1 MLCKQEDTLLA
12 HYTEELS
19 GIIIIHISGTLT
31 RNHLKE
37 AEDIWNEE
45 LNKKPEIL
53 ALDLKDVPQIDSIT
67 INHLFKFSE
76 RAVKEDV
83 KLIIYDV
90 SDELKKI
97 FDLIKLDRVITF
109 MTRNKF
115 EEEYRIRR

>member
-1 MLCKQEDTLLA
+1 MLA